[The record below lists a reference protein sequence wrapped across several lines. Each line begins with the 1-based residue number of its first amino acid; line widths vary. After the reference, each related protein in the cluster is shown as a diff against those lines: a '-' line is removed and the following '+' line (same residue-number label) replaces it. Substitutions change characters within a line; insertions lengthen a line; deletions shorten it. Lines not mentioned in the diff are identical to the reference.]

1 MALSDRASAL
11 APYAE
16 QLLNNRDVHDAI
28 QRAASAGRDSYQRAR
43 GTSPG
48 KAVNDK
54 RLQRRLQETAQ
65 ASWEAW
71 TAVAQPSKPKRRAR
85 WGRRIV
91 VVTVVAGGA
100 FVALNEDA
108 RETVRGLL
116 PNGNANSSQS
126 PQSGREP

>member
-16 QLLNNRDVHDAI
+16 QVLNNRDVQDAI
-28 QRAASAGRDSYQRAR
+28 QRAANAGRDSYMRAR
-43 GTSPG
+43 ATSMG

-65 ASWEAW
+65 ASWEVW
-71 TAVAQPSKPKRRAR
+71 TAVAESGKPKRRAR

-91 VVTVVAGGA
+91 GVAVTAAGA
-100 FVALNEDA
+100 FVVLNTEA
-108 RETVRGLL
+108 RQTVLGFL
-116 PNGNANSSQS
+116 PNNGPNSSHSSQ
-126 PQSGREP
+126 